1 MSCIA
6 RAYLENNT
14 WFRNAPEA
22 EVGIVWNLC
31 LLSHNLCAS
40 QYRSQHFNNKIF
52 SNV

>member
-22 EVGIVWNLC
+22 EVGIV
-31 LLSHNLCAS
+31 
-40 QYRSQHFNNKIF
+40 
-52 SNV
+52 